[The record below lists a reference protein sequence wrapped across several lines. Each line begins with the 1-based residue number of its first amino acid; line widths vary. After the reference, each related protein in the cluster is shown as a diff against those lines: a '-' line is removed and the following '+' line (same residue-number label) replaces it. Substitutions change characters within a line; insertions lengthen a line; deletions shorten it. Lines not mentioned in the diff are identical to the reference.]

1 MCRLLADNLILIIF
15 TPKLMLLR
23 SKFIIL
29 TLLLIIPDKS
39 VDVVPDLR
47 DDVNMNNTYESIGYL
62 SIYTGTFV
70 LDSESVYSD

>member
-1 MCRLLADNLILIIF
+1 
-15 TPKLMLLR
+15 MLLR